1 MMAYFPVSRQGLV
14 VLEKPSS
21 VRIPSY
27 VSLLY
32 LRCYCSVQLEEEKVE
47 PQDKSSKR
55 AKTRIV
61 HVISQLINRS
71 KWSDKLESS
80 LSPLAASLS
89 KTNVL
94 RTLQLI
100 KSPAR
105 ALLFFKWIQG
115 KMGFVHDH
123 QSYFFMLEMLGRCR
137 NLNAAR
143 NFLFSIERMSNGA
156 VKLEDRYFNSL
167 IRSYGKAGLFQES
180 LKLFEKMKEIGIS
193 PSVITFNNLFSL
205 LLKRGRTN
213 MVKHV
218 YDEMLNTYG
227 VTPDT
232 YTYNI
237 LIRGFCMNSM
247 VDEGFHFFKEM
258 SQFNCEPDVITYNTL
273 VDGLCRAGKVNIA
286 NNVVKGMRTKSAD
299 LKPNVITYT
308 TLIRGYCMK
317 GEIDDALAIIE
328 EMVNGGLKPNKIT
341 YNTLIKGLCEARKL
355 DKIKEILEGTVGKGD
370 RVFIPDSCTLNTLMH
385 SHCNS
390 GNLDEALNVFE
401 KMSELQ
407 VSPDSASYS
416 VLIRSLCQKGEFERA
431 EVLFNELSEKQILL
445 SDAGCVPLVAA
456 YHPMFV
462 YLCKSGKTKKAEE
475 VFRQLM
481 KRGMQDPPSYKTLI
495 VGHCREGTFEAG
507 YDLLVLMLRRDFV
520 PDYETYL
527 SLIEGLLSKDNP
539 LLAYK
544 ILEKMLRSSH
554 HPRSSTFHAILTV
567 LLKKERAHESASL
580 VKVMLEKHIRQNINL
595 STQTVRL
602 LFSRGLGRKAFELV
616 NLLYQ
621 NGYVIAIE
629 ELTSFLCQ
637 KGKVL
642 EAGELLLYGLRK
654 DSRIDINMYSIVM
667 KGLCER
673 RQLSQ
678 AFALFYELVERES
691 FQNLDCCEELRTAL
705 VADGRHAEANF
716 VAKRMPSNLCDR
728 HHKKKSLDKG
738 VSGSLPCRMPVVL
751 PRTLGSPEEMG

>member
-32 LRCYCSVQLEEEKVE
+32 LRCYCSVQLEEENVE

-115 KMGFVHDH
+115 KMSFVHDH

-341 YNTLIKGLCEARKL
+341 YNTLIKGLCE
-355 DKIKEILEGTVGKGD
+355 TGD
-370 RVFIPDSCTLNTLMH
+370 R
-385 SHCNS
+385 
-390 GNLDEALNVFE
+390 
-401 KMSELQ
+401 K
-407 VSPDSASYS
+407 S
-416 VLIRSLCQKGEFERA
+416 V
-431 EVLFNELSEKQILL
+431 V
-445 SDAGCVPLVAA
+445 
-456 YHPMFV
+456 
-462 YLCKSGKTKKAEE
+462 
-475 VFRQLM
+475 
-481 KRGMQDPPSYKTLI
+481 
-495 VGHCREGTFEAG
+495 
-507 YDLLVLMLRRDFV
+507 
-520 PDYETYL
+520 
-527 SLIEGLLSKDNP
+527 
-539 LLAYK
+539 
-544 ILEKMLRSSH
+544 
-554 HPRSSTFHAILTV
+554 
-567 LLKKERAHESASL
+567 
-580 VKVMLEKHIRQNINL
+580 
-595 STQTVRL
+595 
-602 LFSRGLGRKAFELV
+602 
-616 NLLYQ
+616 
-621 NGYVIAIE
+621 
-629 ELTSFLCQ
+629 
-637 KGKVL
+637 
-642 EAGELLLYGLRK
+642 
-654 DSRIDINMYSIVM
+654 
-667 KGLCER
+667 
-673 RQLSQ
+673 
-678 AFALFYELVERES
+678 
-691 FQNLDCCEELRTAL
+691 
-705 VADGRHAEANF
+705 
-716 VAKRMPSNLCDR
+716 
-728 HHKKKSLDKG
+728 
-738 VSGSLPCRMPVVL
+738 
-751 PRTLGSPEEMG
+751 